1 MAPMSTFAA
10 TSRWN
15 LPRVF
20 ANVLRRF
27 RLNRALKVV
36 AIGGGTG
43 LPSSLRAMKEH
54 TGNITAIVAMSD
66 DGGSSGRLRR
76 EMGVLPPGDLRN
88 NIAALADDE
97 SLMTKLLQ
105 YRFEGGELDGHSF
118 GNLFIAALSDI
129 TGGMDHALTE
139 VSRVLNLRGRVL
151 PATLENTIL
160 EAAVFRPDRGT
171 TILVEGES
179 QIPAAGG
186 RIDRVSIK
194 PVDAKAYPDSVR
206 AILEAQL
213 VVIGPGSL
221 YTSILPS
228 LLVPGILE
236 ALRASSAYK
245 VYVCNVAQQPG
256 ETEGYTVADHV
267 MAIEQHIGRGVFQAV
282 IANNHYPEENAGP
295 NTVYVLPPPEHHEVY
310 QRYEIDLYDLTDNS
324 RPWRHD
330 ALKLSHAIKDLVLV
344 HRIGAGFA

>member
-1 MAPMSTFAA
+1 
-10 TSRWN
+10 
-15 LPRVF
+15 
-20 ANVLRRF
+20 
-27 RLNRALKVV
+27 
-36 AIGGGTG
+36 
-43 LPSSLRAMKEH
+43 
-54 TGNITAIVAMSD
+54 
-66 DGGSSGRLRR
+66 
-76 EMGVLPPGDLRN
+76 
-88 NIAALADDE
+88 
-97 SLMTKLLQ
+97 
-105 YRFEGGELDGHSF
+105 
-118 GNLFIAALSDI
+118 
-129 TGGMDHALTE
+129 
-139 VSRVLNLRGRVL
+139 
-151 PATLENTIL
+151 
-160 EAAVFRPDRGT
+160 GT
-171 TILVEGES
+171 TIRVEGES

-186 RIDRVSIK
+186 RVERVSIK
-194 PVDAKAYPDSVR
+194 PADAKAYPESVK

-295 NTVYVLPPPEHHEVY
+295 NTIYVLPPPEHHEVH
-310 QRYEIDLYDLTDNS
+310 QRYEINLYDLTDNA

-330 ALKLSHAIKDLVLV
+330 ALKLS
-344 HRIGAGFA
+344 

>member
-1 MAPMSTFAA
+1 
-10 TSRWN
+10 
-15 LPRVF
+15 
-20 ANVLRRF
+20 
-27 RLNRALKVV
+27 
-36 AIGGGTG
+36 
-43 LPSSLRAMKEH
+43 
-54 TGNITAIVAMSD
+54 
-66 DGGSSGRLRR
+66 
-76 EMGVLPPGDLRN
+76 
-88 NIAALADDE
+88 
-97 SLMTKLLQ
+97 MTKLLQ

-151 PATLENTIL
+151 PATLESTIL
-160 EAAVFRPDRGT
+160 EATVFRPDRGT
-171 TILVEGES
+171 TIHVEGES

-186 RIDRVSIK
+186 RVERVSIK
-194 PVDAKAYPDSVR
+194 PADAKAYPDSVR

-310 QRYEIDLYDLTDNS
+310 QRYEIDLYDLTDNA

-330 ALKLSHAIKDLVLV
+330 ALKLSYAIKDLVLV